1 MSAPFV
7 AEIRIVGYNFAQRG
21 WAFCSGQ
28 IMSIQQNTALFSLL
42 GTTYGGNGQTT
53 FGLPDLRGRVP
64 VGFGTGAGLATVDL
78 GEQAGVEGVTL
89 LTNQIP
95 LHGHALNAGLLNP
108 QNAAQNVAAPTTQ
121 AYFGLSGPNQ
131 TYSDVATP
139 AVSFH
144 PAALATAGSGLQHEN
159 RQPFL
164 TCNFVIALQ
173 GVFPARN

>member
-1 MSAPFV
+1 MSAPFL

-28 IMSIQQNTALFSLL
+28 ILSIAQNTALFSLL
-42 GTTYGGNGQTT
+42 GTNYGGNGTTT
-53 FGLPDLRGRVP
+53 FALPDLRGRVP
-64 VGFGTGAGLATVDL
+64 VGSGTGPGLANVSL
-78 GEQAGVEGVTL
+78 GEQAGVENVTL
-89 LTNQIP
+89 LTTQIP
-95 LHGHALNAGLLNP
+95 GHGHTLNAGLLNP

-144 PAALATAGSGLQHEN
+144 PAALAMAGSSIPHEN

-173 GVFPARN
+173 GIYPARN